1 MHSRIGCTIKSVSVK
16 FDGQNNHDLKCGSR
30 YDNIK
35 GAFDEHGSFSLVG
48 DVLSIAV
55 FCGIGNALASA
66 MKRVQLLA
74 GAFAIACS
82 AAAAIRPPR
91 SCSAAH
97 G

>member
-1 MHSRIGCTIKSVSVK
+1 MHSRVGCAIKSVSVR
-16 FDGQNNHDLKCGSR
+16 FDHRNNHDLKCDSR

-35 GAFDEHGSFSLVG
+35 GAFDEHHSFSLVG

-55 FCGIGNALASA
+55 FRGIGNALASA

-82 AAAAIRPPR
+82 ATAAIRPPR
-91 SCSAAH
+91 SCCVAH